1 MASVL
6 PFAASL
12 HPFAAS
18 LHPFVVSLS
27 NHERP
32 RQPNTLENRHMSA
45 DPQLFRID
53 PDNRESEKIAEVEF
67 ASLGFQERRD
77 IQEWVAA
84 NPGILGEDLLIIGK
98 EFSGFDRTDERLD
111 LLAVDADGKLV
122 VIELKRDDSGADAH
136 WQAIKYASYLHR
148 ASADDIIR
156 MLAEYSG
163 KSEEDATSSLLQHLN
178 ADDLNALNNDQRIIL
193 ASHRFAPEV
202 TSAALWLNEK
212 APDDNLI
219 SCVQLTP
226 YQDGEDGPLYVQAS
240 RIIPVPGVD
249 EYIVGIGESSSD
261 YVSVSPGTSKLAQ
274 TFARNRQDE
283 ITRFLRGVSNR
294 SIANLPF
301 HLRPDKTSRWA
312 GGSPSHRYWHM
323 WYSRPFWGNWKMAY
337 FVHLVPEEEGPDE
350 WRAWLGLGFWD
361 SEIEDLEQRLEGLE
375 VYDDQRFHNKE
386 LHVSRVG
393 SISDDSFA
401 NELCKTIGH
410 FITVVTPKIDAIADD
425 INE

>member
-1 MASVL
+1 
-6 PFAASL
+6 
-12 HPFAAS
+12 
-18 LHPFVVSLS
+18 
-27 NHERP
+27 
-32 RQPNTLENRHMSA
+32 MSA
-45 DPQLFRID
+45 EPQLFRIN
-53 PDNRESEKIAEVEF
+53 PENRESEKIAEVEF

-111 LLAVDADGKLV
+111 LLAVDADGNLV
-122 VIELKRDDSGADAH
+122 VIELKRDDTGADAH
-136 WQAIKYASYLHR
+136 WQAIKYASYLQR

-156 MLAEYSG
+156 MLAEYSET
-163 KSEEDATSSLLQHLN
+163 SEDDATNRLLQHLN

-212 APDDNLI
+212 APGDDLI

-240 RIIPVPGVD
+240 TIIPIPGVD
-249 EYIVGIGESSSD
+249 DYIISIGESSTD
-261 YVSVSPGTSKLAQ
+261 NIPVSPGTSKLAQ
-274 TFARNRQDE
+274 TIARNRHDE

-294 SIANLPF
+294 SIASLPF

-312 GGSPSHRYWHM
+312 GGNPSSRYWHL

-337 FVHLVPEEEGPDE
+337 FIHLVRQEEGPSE

-361 SEIEDLEQRLEGLE
+361 SEISDLEQKLEGLD
-375 VYDDQRFHNKE
+375 VFDDQRFRNAE
-386 LHVSRVG
+386 LHVSRLGNV
-393 SISDDSFA
+393 SEDAFA
-401 NELCKTIGH
+401 DELSKTICR
-410 FITVVTPKIDAIADD
+410 FIEVVTPKIDSISDD